1 MIMAKILNPG
11 LRPIPLPTGHVV
23 PRQGELVTT
32 NDVLR
37 CADNVA
43 FLRGQELSGALT
55 LQFDPDPVEPPEAPK
70 VAPTLSSQPESPA
83 AGKSKG

>member
-1 MIMAKILNPG
+1 MAKILNPG
-11 LRPIPLPTGHVV
+11 LRPVPLPTGHVV

-43 FLRGQELSGALT
+43 FLRGQELSGALN
-55 LQFDPDPVEPPEAPK
+55 LQFDPDPVDHSEAPK
-70 VAPTLSSQPESPA
+70 AAPALSPQPESPV